1 MAVSFASNI
10 LPMFTQMD
18 IQHMGQRGIHL
29 NQYEYMSNSTNDY
42 ANANA
47 VYQEVSS
54 RAMPPSWS
62 GEKAWTKEMVQ
73 LFQQWMSDGYQ
84 P

>member
-1 MAVSFASNI
+1 MAVSFATNVV
-10 LPMFTQMD
+10 PMFTQMD
-18 IQHMGQRGIHL
+18 IQHMNQQGIHL
-29 NQYEYMSNSTNDY
+29 DQYEYMSDSTDNH

-54 RAMPPSWS
+54 GAMPPSWS
-62 GEKAWTKEMVQ
+62 GEKPWTKEMVQ
-73 LFQQWMSDGYQ
+73 LFQQWMTDGYQ

>member
-10 LPMFTQMD
+10 MPMFTQMD
-18 IQHMGQRGIHL
+18 IDHMSKHGIHL
-29 NQYEYMSNSTNDY
+29 EQYEYMSDSTDNY
-42 ANANA
+42 ANASA
-47 VYQEVSS
+47 VYQTVSS
-54 RAMPPSWS
+54 GAMPPSYS
-62 GEKAWTKEMVQ
+62 GEKAWTEEMVQ

>member
-1 MAVSFASNI
+1 MAISFASNI
-10 LPMFTQMD
+10 VTMFTEMD
-18 IQHMGQRGIHL
+18 ILHMGQRGIHL
-29 NQYEYMSNSTNDY
+29 DQYEYMSDPTNNH

-54 RAMPPSWS
+54 GAMPPSWS
-62 GEKAWTKEMVQ
+62 GEKAWTPEMVQ
-73 LFQQWMSDGYQ
+73 LFQQWMTDGFQ